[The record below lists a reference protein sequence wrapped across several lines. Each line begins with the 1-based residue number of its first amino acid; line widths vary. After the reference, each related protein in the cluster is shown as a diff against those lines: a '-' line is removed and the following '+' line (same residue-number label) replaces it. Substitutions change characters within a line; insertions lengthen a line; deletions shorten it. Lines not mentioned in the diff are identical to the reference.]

1 MMKDNES
8 EEMYLETI
16 LILKN
21 EKGFVRSIDIVEKM
35 DFAKSSVS
43 VAVNKMQKSGLITI
57 ENNGGIE
64 LTVEGKKK
72 AESVY
77 EKHCVITKMLKMLG
91 VDSKSAEDNAC
102 RIEHVISEDVF
113 DAIKDHL
120 NKFKDK

>member
-21 EKGFVRSIDIVEKM
+21 EKNFVRSIDIVEKM
-35 DFAKSSVS
+35 NFAKSSVS
-43 VAVNKMQKSGLITI
+43 VAVNKMQKAGLI
-57 ENNGGIE
+57 NVDKNGGIE
-64 LTVEGKKK
+64 LTLEGRKK

-77 EKHCVITKMLKMLG
+77 EKHTIITEMLERLG